1 MNNSTSKPSAHWPT
15 TWPPGSFR
23 AGPTALLVAALLI
36 ACVAIVGVGFA
47 VLRSQIQP
55 GGVVPVMGAILLQ
68 FVLEAVIVATIVV
81 TLPRISGFSLREL
94 GFKKMRATDVLYGLG
109 GAVAMLI
116 IVQGSSAL
124 VDALA
129 HTQHQ
134 QQVVRDFE
142 QLRTPA
148 KVVFFAFF
156 AAVVAPIAEET
167 IFRIF
172 LFNAVMRYGGFWTGA
187 LVSGLCFGAVHGDRF
202 AFVPLALGGV
212 LLCYVYYRSGNAF
225 ASMISHGLF
234 NAATL
239 VALLFTP
246 QLTH

>member
-15 TWPPGSFR
+15 VWPPGSFR
-23 AGPTALLVAALLI
+23 AGPTALLVAGLVI
-36 ACVAIVGVGFA
+36 ASVAIVGVGFA
-47 VLRSQIQP
+47 VLRSQIQT
-55 GGVVPVMGAILLQ
+55 GAVPVMGAILLQ
-68 FVLEAVIVATIVV
+68 FVLEAVIVAIILV
-81 TLPRISGFSLREL
+81 TLPRISGFSLHEL
-94 GFKKMRATDVLYGLG
+94 GFKKLRATDVLYGLG

-124 VDALA
+124 VDALV

-134 QQVVRDFE
+134 QQVVQDFE

-148 KVVFFAFF
+148 KIVFFGFF
-156 AAVVAPIAEET
+156 AAVIAPIAEET

-187 LVSGLCFGAVHGDRF
+187 IVSGICFGAVHGDRF
-202 AFVPLALGGV
+202 AFVPLALGGI
-212 LLCYVYYRSGNAF
+212 LLCYIYYRSGNAF

-239 VALLFTP
+239 VALLFAP